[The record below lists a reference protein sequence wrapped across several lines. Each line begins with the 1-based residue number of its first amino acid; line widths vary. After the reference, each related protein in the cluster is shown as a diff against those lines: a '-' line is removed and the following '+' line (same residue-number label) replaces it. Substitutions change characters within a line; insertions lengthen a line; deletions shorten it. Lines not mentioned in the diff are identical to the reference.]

1 MAAKKQQ
8 GAVLPMDRVRQ
19 ILRLKELGFNQ
30 RAIHRATGVARSSVQ
45 EYLRVAELH
54 ELTHEQAIAL
64 GDAELKSLLRKKT
77 PGRIR
82 KHAPADPDFVQVHA
96 ELTSRKGVTLEL
108 LWKEWNQSFGGGYS
122 YSTFCR
128 RYHEHAQKHSVVMR
142 SEYEPG
148 DKLLSDYAGETL
160 SYWDFQGN
168 QHTVEIFVAVLGM
181 SNRTYAEATESQ
193 KLTHWVN
200 SHIRAFSYF
209 GGVTSAV
216 VIDNLK
222 SGVTKC
228 HRYEPD
234 INRTFEE
241 FGTHYGTTIFPVRA
255 AKPRDK
261 AKVEKAVQEV
271 ERQLLAPL
279 RHVRFSSIEEINSA
293 ISPLLEA
300 LNSRT
305 MKDYGVSRNELFDKA
320 EKAALKPLPALPFV
334 VADWKRARVAIDYHI
349 QVDYHYYSVP
359 YYHVKKEV
367 LIKSTEKLI
376 EIFLNNERI
385 ASHARSSIPYRFSTL
400 EAHMPPAHLAV
411 KGWTADNFQRW
422 ATTVGAATELLVK
435 AILTAPRYKEQSFRS
450 ILGIQRLERT
460 HGKHLLEKAALIAV
474 ERRHH
479 SQRAVRQIL
488 EVLAAKEVSVKP
500 TDSSPVTHA
509 NLRGSSYY
517 H

>member
-1 MAAKKQQ
+1 
-8 GAVLPMDRVRQ
+8 MDRVRQ

-30 RAIHRATGVARSSVQ
+30 RAIHRATGIARSSVQ

-54 ELTHEQAIAL
+54 ELSHEKAASL
-64 GDAELKSLLRKKT
+64 GDDELKSLLCKKT

-82 KHAPADPDFVQVHA
+82 KDATAAPDFTAVHQ

-108 LWKEWNQSFGGGYS
+108 LWKEWNESAGGGYS

-142 SEYEPG
+142 SDYEPG
-148 DKLLSDYAGETL
+148 EKLLSDYAGETL

-168 QHTVEIFVAVLGM
+168 QFKVEIFVATLGF
-181 SNRTYAEATESQ
+181 SNRIYAEATESQ
-193 KLTHWVN
+193 KLAHWVN

-209 GGVTSAV
+209 GGVTAAI

-241 FGTHYGTTIFPVRA
+241 FGAHYSTTIFPVRS

-279 RHVRFSSIEEINSA
+279 RHVRFSSIEEINTA
-293 ISPLLEA
+293 LSPLLEA

-305 MKDYGVSRNELFDKA
+305 MKDYGISRNELFEKA
-320 EKAALKPLPALPFV
+320 EKTALKPLPALQFV
-334 VADWKRARVAIDYHI
+334 VADWKRARVGIDYHI
-349 QVDYHYYSVP
+349 QIEYHYYSVP
-359 YYHVKKEV
+359 YYHIKKEV

-376 EIFLNNERI
+376 EVFLNNERI
-385 ASHARSSIPYRFSTL
+385 ASHVRSSIPY
-400 EAHMPPAHLAV
+400 
-411 KGWTADNFQRW
+411 
-422 ATTVGAATELLVK
+422 
-435 AILTAPRYKEQSFRS
+435 
-450 ILGIQRLERT
+450 
-460 HGKHLLEKAALIAV
+460 
-474 ERRHH
+474 
-479 SQRAVRQIL
+479 
-488 EVLAAKEVSVKP
+488 
-500 TDSSPVTHA
+500 
-509 NLRGSSYY
+509 
-517 H
+517 